1 MEKDTVEKV
10 YQQLMEEHRTLQSNL
25 DDAVQ
30 EKDEAIARVRQ
41 FEREMEAEG
50 RRNDGKADVMMRAEI
65 DRLRADLYVQI
76 LRYVTL
82 LVVRRDSRRGY

>member
-30 EKDEAIARVRQ
+30 EKDEALARVRQ

-65 DRLRADLYVQI
+65 DRLRADLYV
-76 LRYVTL
+76 
-82 LVVRRDSRRGY
+82 

>member
-76 LRYVTL
+76 SPLC
-82 LVVRRDSRRGY
+82 DSAGCAP

>member
-1 MEKDTVEKV
+1 MEKV

-65 DRLRADLYVQI
+65 DRLRADLYVRI
-76 LRYVTL
+76 SPYSGSV
-82 LVVRRDSRRGY
+82 GCAP